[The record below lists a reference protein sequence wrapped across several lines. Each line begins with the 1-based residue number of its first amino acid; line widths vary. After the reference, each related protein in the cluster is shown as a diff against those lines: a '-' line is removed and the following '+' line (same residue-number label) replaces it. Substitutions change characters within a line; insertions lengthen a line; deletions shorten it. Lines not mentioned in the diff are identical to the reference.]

1 MRMATT
7 QMPKVERL
15 TPTVGAEVLD
25 VDVDRLLHD
34 EALQQAVMAAL
45 EESGVLAFR
54 ELNID
59 DESQVAFCRKLGE
72 VRRWEGQQIPEIS
85 VISLTPE
92 NPMAEYLRGTVEWH
106 IDGTLDQDVP
116 MKAGMLSAKIVSAKG
131 GETEFASAYA
141 AYDDFSD
148 EEKERFA
155 NVRVC
160 HSFEATQRSS
170 YPNPTPEQLADW
182 KQKGGRER
190 PLVWT
195 HRSGRKS
202 LVLSSSMDYVV
213 GMAVDEGRA
222 LLAELLERA
231 TRPERVYSHS
241 WSVGDTILWDN
252 AGLLHRVQPYDPG
265 SRRELHRTSLVG
277 TEPIQ

>member
-1 MRMATT
+1 MATT
-7 QMPKVERL
+7 KTIKVEKL

-25 VDVDRLLHD
+25 VDADRLRND
-34 EALQQAVMAAL
+34 EDLPKAAMEAL
-45 EESGVLAFR
+45 EENGVLLFR
-54 ELNID
+54 GLHID
-59 DESQVAFCRKLGE
+59 DETQVAFCRQLGD
-72 VRRWEGQQIPEIS
+72 VRLWAGQRIPEIS
-85 VISLTPE
+85 VVSLDPG

-116 MKAGMLSAKIVSAKG
+116 MKAGVLSAKVVAAKG

-141 AYDDFSD
+141 AYDDLSD
-148 EEKERFA
+148 EEKERLA
-155 NVRVC
+155 NVRVY

-170 YPNPTPEQLADW
+170 YPNPTAEQLADW

-202 LVLSSSMDYVV
+202 LVLSSSMDHVV
-213 GMAVDEGRA
+213 GMGVEEGRA
-222 LLAELLERA
+222 LLEELLARA
-231 TRPERVYSHS
+231 TRPERVYRHS

-252 AGLLHRVQPYDPG
+252 AGLMHRVQPYDPG
-265 SRRELHRTSLVG
+265 SHRELHRTSLIG
-277 TEPIQ
+277 DEPIQ